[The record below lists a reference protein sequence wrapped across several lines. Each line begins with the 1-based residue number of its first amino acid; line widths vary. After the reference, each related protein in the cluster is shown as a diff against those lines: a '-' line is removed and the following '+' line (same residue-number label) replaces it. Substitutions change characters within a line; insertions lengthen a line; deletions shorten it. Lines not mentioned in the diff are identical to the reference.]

1 MFQEFGKMATTLI
14 AFNFQAL
21 NEVDKINALA
31 AISQTIAALFSLAAL
46 LLSLWVFS
54 RQQKLNRW
62 QLRLQRE
69 DHIISW
75 SRMCL
80 GLMSE
85 VEENLKCHLLK
96 GEEVLATGEFI
107 HFRSRLS
114 ALIDEGRLYF
124 LNIEDP
130 QKGINKDP
138 AYRGHR
144 QKILDDLVAF
154 YDQLDRMQ
162 NAPTLSLDEAEIS
175 RLNKL
180 RRSFVSSTQT
190 SIDPRRFNRIR
201 A

>member
-1 MFQEFGKMATTLI
+1 MFQEFGKIATALL

-21 NEVDKINALA
+21 NDVDKINALA
-31 AISQTIAALFSLAAL
+31 AISQTVAALLSLAAL

-54 RQQKLNRW
+54 RQQNLNRW

-69 DHIISW
+69 DHIIAW

-80 GLMSE
+80 SLMAE
-85 VEENLKCHLLK
+85 VEENVKCHVLK
-96 GEEVLATGEFI
+96 GEELLASGEFI

-124 LNIEDP
+124 PNIKDP
-130 QKGINKDP
+130 KKGANKDP

-154 YDQLDRMQ
+154 YDLLDRMQ
-162 NAPTLSLDEAEIS
+162 NSPAVSLNEATIT
-175 RLNKL
+175 NFNQL

-190 SIDPRRFNRIR
+190 TIDPRRFNRIR